1 MVNSLLKYLNGDKV
15 IWMIVIILSLCSI
28 VVAYSASSNMAYR
41 LADGDA
47 TSFLFKH
54 MMLLIAGFTIM
65 IVVHRVKFSL
75 FSRASQLG
83 VYIAAI
89 LLVVTLVFGVN
100 KGNASRWIMGFQPSD
115 FAKLVLLIYV
125 ARILAIKKSEIQTF
139 KGLLPALIPIAIIC
153 GLILPA
159 DFSTAALLFVSCL
172 VLLYVGGSKFKHL
185 ALIVGGCVA
194 TFGLL
199 LLINIAVPGM
209 LPRADTWSERV
220 VDFFTGTSED
230 NYQSTQAQMGIVNG
244 GVINF
249 QPGGG
254 SIKNDIFSAQSDFVY
269 STIVEEFGVLLGG
282 LGLILLYLILFY
294 RCLKLSARAK
304 NKFGAYVAFG
314 LSFILVLQAMVNM
327 GVGSTLLPVTG
338 QPLPLV
344 SMGGTSIFFSCISI
358 GIILSISHS
367 IEKSEGGKLV

>member
-1 MVNSLLKYLNGDKV
+1 MVNSFLKYLNGDKV

-54 MMLLIAGFTIM
+54 MMLVIAGFTIM
-65 IVVHRVKFSL
+65 IVVHRIKFSL

-125 ARILAIKKSEIQTF
+125 ARILAIKKSDIQTF
-139 KGLLPALIPIAIIC
+139 KGLLPALLPIAIIC

-172 VLLYVGGSKFKHL
+172 VLLYVGGAKFKHL
-185 ALIVGGCVA
+185 SLIVAGCVA

-367 IEKSEGGKLV
+367 IEKSEGGRLG

>member
-1 MVNSLLKYLNGDKV
+1 MVNSLLKYLKGDKV

-54 MMLLIAGFTIM
+54 MMLLIAGFTVM
-65 IVVHRVKFSL
+65 IVVHKVKFSL

-83 VYIAAI
+83 IYIAAI
-89 LLVVTLVFGVN
+89 LLLVTLVFGVN
-100 KGNASRWIMGFQPSD
+100 KGNASRWLMGFQPSD

-125 ARILAIKKSEIQTF
+125 ARVLALKKSDIKTF
-139 KGLLPALIPIAIIC
+139 KGLVPALIPIAIIC

-199 LLINIAVPGM
+199 VLINIAIPGI

-282 LGLILLYLILFY
+282 LSLILLYLILFY

-367 IEKSEGGKLV
+367 IEKSEGGKLG

>member
-1 MVNSLLKYLNGDKV
+1 MVNSLFKYVNGDRV
-15 IWMIVIILSLCSI
+15 IWMIVIILSLFSI

-41 LADGDA
+41 LTDGDA

-65 IVVHRVKFSL
+65 IVIHKIKFSL

-89 LLVVTLVFGVN
+89 LLLVTLMFGVS

-125 ARILAIKKSEIQTF
+125 ARFLAQNKPKIETF
-139 KGLLPALIPIAIIC
+139 KGLLPALIPIGVIC

-172 VLLYVGGSKFKHL
+172 ILLFIGGAKLKHL
-185 ALIVGGCVA
+185 ALVVGGCIVA
-194 TFGLL
+194 FGLL
-199 LLINIAVPGM
+199 LLINIAIPGM
-209 LPRADTWSERV
+209 LPRADTWNERV
-220 VDFFTGTSED
+220 VDFFTGSAEE

-269 STIVEEFGVLLGG
+269 STIVEEFGVLIGG
-282 LGLILLYLILFY
+282 LGLLLLYLILFF
-294 RCLKLSARAK
+294 RCLRLSARAK

-314 LSFILVLQAMVNM
+314 LSFILVLQAMINM

-344 SMGGTSIFFSCISI
+344 SMGGTSILFSCISI

-367 IEKSEGGKLV
+367 IEKTEGGKHA

>member
-1 MVNSLLKYLNGDKV
+1 MVNSLFKYVNGDRV
-15 IWMIVIILSLCSI
+15 IWMIVIILSLFSI

-41 LADGDA
+41 LTDGDA

-65 IVVHRVKFSL
+65 IVIHKIKFSL

-89 LLVVTLVFGVN
+89 LLLVTLMFGVS

-125 ARILAIKKSEIQTF
+125 ARFLAQNKPKIETF
-139 KGLLPALIPIAIIC
+139 KGLLPALIPIGVIC

-172 VLLYVGGSKFKHL
+172 VLLFIGGAKLKHL
-185 ALIVGGCVA
+185 ALVVGGCIVA
-194 TFGLL
+194 FGLL
-199 LLINIAVPGM
+199 LLINVAIPGM
-209 LPRADTWSERV
+209 LPRADTWNERV
-220 VDFFTGTSED
+220 VDFFTGSAEE

-269 STIVEEFGVLLGG
+269 STIVEEFGVLIGG
-282 LGLILLYLILFY
+282 LGLLLLYLILFF
-294 RCLKLSARAK
+294 RCLRLSARAK

-314 LSFILVLQAMVNM
+314 LSFILVLQAMINM

-344 SMGGTSIFFSCISI
+344 SMGGTSILFSCISI

-367 IEKSEGGKLV
+367 IEKTEGGKHA

>member
-1 MVNSLLKYLNGDKV
+1 MVNSLFKYVNGDRV
-15 IWMIVIILSLCSI
+15 IWMIVIILSLFSI

-41 LADGDA
+41 LTDGDA

-65 IVVHRVKFSL
+65 IVIHKIKFSL

-89 LLVVTLVFGVN
+89 LLLVTLMFGVS

-125 ARILAIKKSEIQTF
+125 ARFLAQNKPKIETF
-139 KGLLPALIPIAIIC
+139 KGLLPALIPIGVIC

-172 VLLYVGGSKFKHL
+172 VLLFIGGAKLKHL
-185 ALIVGGCVA
+185 ALVVGGCIVA
-194 TFGLL
+194 FGLL
-199 LLINIAVPGM
+199 LLINIAIPGM
-209 LPRADTWSERV
+209 LPRADTWNERV
-220 VDFFTGTSED
+220 VDFFTGSAEE

-269 STIVEEFGVLLGG
+269 STIVEEFGVLIGG
-282 LGLILLYLILFY
+282 LGLLLLYLILFF
-294 RCLKLSARAK
+294 RCLRLSARAK

-314 LSFILVLQAMVNM
+314 LSFILVLQAMINM

-344 SMGGTSIFFSCISI
+344 SMGGTSILFSCISI

-367 IEKSEGGKLV
+367 IEKTEGGKHA

>member
-1 MVNSLLKYLNGDKV
+1 MVNSFLKYLNGDKV

-54 MMLLIAGFTIM
+54 MMLVIAGFTIM
-65 IVVHRVKFSL
+65 IVVHRIKFSL

-125 ARILAIKKSEIQTF
+125 ARILAIKKSDIQTF
-139 KGLLPALIPIAIIC
+139 KGLLPALLPIAIIC

-172 VLLYVGGSKFKHL
+172 VLLYVGGAKFKHL
-185 ALIVGGCVA
+185 ALIVGGCIA

-367 IEKSEGGKLV
+367 IEKSEGGKLG

>member
-89 LLVVTLVFGVN
+89 LLIVTLVFGVN

-159 DFSTAALLFVSCL
+159 DFSTAALLFLSCL

-304 NKFGAYVAFG
+304 NKFGLYCFTV
-314 LSFILVLQAMVNM
+314 VY
-327 GVGSTLLPVTG
+327 LP
-338 QPLPLV
+338 
-344 SMGGTSIFFSCISI
+344 C
-358 GIILSISHS
+358 
-367 IEKSEGGKLV
+367 K

>member
-89 LLVVTLVFGVN
+89 LLIVTLVFGVN

-159 DFSTAALLFVSCL
+159 DFSTAALLFLSCL

-338 QPLPLV
+338 QPLPPV

>member
-89 LLVVTLVFGVN
+89 LLIVTLVFGVN

-159 DFSTAALLFVSCL
+159 DFSTAALLFLSCL

-314 LSFILVLQAMVNM
+314 LRFILVLQAMVNM

>member
-1 MVNSLLKYLNGDKV
+1 MVNSLFKYVNGDRV
-15 IWMIVIILSLCSI
+15 IWMIVIILSLFSI

-41 LADGDA
+41 LTDGDA

-65 IVVHRVKFSL
+65 IVIHKIKFSL

-89 LLVVTLVFGVN
+89 LLLVTLMFGVS
-100 KGNASRWIMGFQPSD
+100 KGNASRWIMCFQPSD
-115 FAKLVLLIYV
+115 FAKLVLLIYL
-125 ARILAIKKSEIQTF
+125 ARFLAQNKPKIETF
-139 KGLLPALIPIAIIC
+139 KGLLPALIPIGVIC

-172 VLLYVGGSKFKHL
+172 VLLFIGGAKLKHL
-185 ALIVGGCVA
+185 ALVVGGCIVA
-194 TFGLL
+194 FGLL
-199 LLINIAVPGM
+199 LLINVAIPGM
-209 LPRADTWSERV
+209 LPRADTWNERV
-220 VDFFTGTSED
+220 VDFFTGSAEE

-269 STIVEEFGVLLGG
+269 STIVEEFGVLIGG
-282 LGLILLYLILFY
+282 LGLLLLYLILFF
-294 RCLKLSARAK
+294 RCLRLSARAK

-314 LSFILVLQAMVNM
+314 LSFILVLQAMINM

-344 SMGGTSIFFSCISI
+344 SMGGTSILFSCISI

-367 IEKSEGGKLV
+367 IEKTEGGKHA

>member
-1 MVNSLLKYLNGDKV
+1 MVNSLFKYVNGDRV
-15 IWMIVIILSLCSI
+15 IWMIVIILSLFSI

-41 LADGDA
+41 LTDGDA

-65 IVVHRVKFSL
+65 IVIHKIKFSL

-89 LLVVTLVFGVN
+89 LLLVTLMFGVS

-125 ARILAIKKSEIQTF
+125 ARFLAQNKPRIETF
-139 KGLLPALIPIAIIC
+139 KGLLPALIPIGVIC

-172 VLLYVGGSKFKHL
+172 VLLFIGGAKLKHL
-185 ALIVGGCVA
+185 ALVVGGCIVA
-194 TFGLL
+194 FGLL
-199 LLINIAVPGM
+199 LLINVAIPGM
-209 LPRADTWSERV
+209 LPRADTWNERV
-220 VDFFTGTSED
+220 VDFFTGSAEE

-269 STIVEEFGVLLGG
+269 STIVEEFGVLIGG
-282 LGLILLYLILFY
+282 LGLLLLYLILFF
-294 RCLKLSARAK
+294 RCLRLSARAK

-314 LSFILVLQAMVNM
+314 LSFILVLQAMINM

-344 SMGGTSIFFSCISI
+344 SMGGTSILFSCISI

-367 IEKSEGGKLV
+367 IEKTEGGKHA

>member
-1 MVNSLLKYLNGDKV
+1 MVNSLFKYVNGDRV
-15 IWMIVIILSLCSI
+15 IWMIVIILSLFSI

-41 LADGDA
+41 LTDGDA

-65 IVVHRVKFSL
+65 IVIHKIKFSL

-89 LLVVTLVFGVN
+89 LLLVTLMFGVS

-125 ARILAIKKSEIQTF
+125 ARFLAQNKPKIETF
-139 KGLLPALIPIAIIC
+139 KGLLPALIPIGVIC

-172 VLLYVGGSKFKHL
+172 ILLFIGGAKLKHL
-185 ALIVGGCVA
+185 ALVVGGCIVA
-194 TFGLL
+194 FGLL
-199 LLINIAVPGM
+199 LLINVAIPGM
-209 LPRADTWSERV
+209 LPRADTWNERV
-220 VDFFTGTSED
+220 VDFFTGSAEE
-230 NYQSTQAQMGIVNG
+230 NYKSTQAQMGIVNG

-269 STIVEEFGVLLGG
+269 STIVEEFGVLIGG
-282 LGLILLYLILFY
+282 LGLLLLYLILFF
-294 RCLKLSARAK
+294 RCLRLSARAK

-314 LSFILVLQAMVNM
+314 LSFILVLQAMINM

-344 SMGGTSIFFSCISI
+344 SMGGTSILFSCISI

-367 IEKSEGGKLV
+367 IEKTEGGKHA

>member
-1 MVNSLLKYLNGDKV
+1 MVNSLFKYVNGDRV
-15 IWMIVIILSLCSI
+15 IWMIVIILSLFSI

-41 LADGDA
+41 LTDGDA

-65 IVVHRVKFSL
+65 IVIHKIKFSL

-89 LLVVTLVFGVN
+89 LLLVTLMFGVS

-125 ARILAIKKSEIQTF
+125 ARFLAQNKPKIETF
-139 KGLLPALIPIAIIC
+139 KGLLPALIPIGVIC

-172 VLLYVGGSKFKHL
+172 VLLFIGGAKLKHL
-185 ALIVGGCVA
+185 ALVVGGCVVA
-194 TFGLL
+194 FGLL
-199 LLINIAVPGM
+199 LLINVAIPGM
-209 LPRADTWSERV
+209 LPRADTWNERV
-220 VDFFTGTSED
+220 VDFFTGSAEE

-269 STIVEEFGVLLGG
+269 STIVEEFGVLIGG
-282 LGLILLYLILFY
+282 LGLLLLYLILFF
-294 RCLKLSARAK
+294 RCLRLSARAK

-314 LSFILVLQAMVNM
+314 LSFILVLQAMINM

-344 SMGGTSIFFSCISI
+344 SMGGTSVLFSCISI

-367 IEKSEGGKLV
+367 IEKTEGGKHA

>member
-1 MVNSLLKYLNGDKV
+1 
-15 IWMIVIILSLCSI
+15 
-28 VVAYSASSNMAYR
+28 
-41 LADGDA
+41 
-47 TSFLFKH
+47 
-54 MMLLIAGFTIM
+54 
-65 IVVHRVKFSL
+65 
-75 FSRASQLG
+75 
-83 VYIAAI
+83 
-89 LLVVTLVFGVN
+89 
-100 KGNASRWIMGFQPSD
+100 
-115 FAKLVLLIYV
+115 
-125 ARILAIKKSEIQTF
+125 
-139 KGLLPALIPIAIIC
+139 
-153 GLILPA
+153 
-159 DFSTAALLFVSCL
+159 
-172 VLLYVGGSKFKHL
+172 
-185 ALIVGGCVA
+185 
-194 TFGLL
+194 
-199 LLINIAVPGM
+199 
-209 LPRADTWSERV
+209 
-220 VDFFTGTSED
+220 
-230 NYQSTQAQMGIVNG
+230 MGIVNG

-282 LGLILLYLILFY
+282 LSLILLYLILFY

-367 IEKSEGGKLV
+367 IEKSEGGKLG

>member
-1 MVNSLLKYLNGDKV
+1 MVNSLFKYVNGDRV
-15 IWMIVIILSLCSI
+15 IWMIVIILSLFSI

-41 LADGDA
+41 LTDGDA

-54 MMLLIAGFTIM
+54 MMLLIAGFTVM
-65 IVVHRVKFSL
+65 IVIHKIKFSL

-89 LLVVTLVFGVN
+89 LLLVTLMFGVS

-125 ARILAIKKSEIQTF
+125 ARFLAQSKSKIETF
-139 KGLLPALIPIAIIC
+139 KGLLPALIPIAVIC

-159 DFSTAALLFVSCL
+159 DFSTAALLFISCL
-172 VLLYVGGSKFKHL
+172 VLLFIGGAKLKHL
-185 ALIVGGCVA
+185 ALVIGGCIA
-194 TFGLL
+194 AFGLL
-199 LLINIAVPGM
+199 LLINVAIPGM
-209 LPRADTWSERV
+209 LPRADTWNERV
-220 VDFFTGTSED
+220 VDFFTGSSEE

-269 STIVEEFGVLLGG
+269 STIVEEFGVLIGG
-282 LGLILLYLILFY
+282 LGLLLLYLILFF
-294 RCLKLSARAK
+294 RCMRLSVRAK

-314 LSFILVLQAMVNM
+314 LSFILVLQAMINM

-344 SMGGTSIFFSCISI
+344 SMGGTSILFSCISI

-367 IEKSEGGKLV
+367 IEKTEGGKYA

>member
-1 MVNSLLKYLNGDKV
+1 
-15 IWMIVIILSLCSI
+15 MIVIILSLFSI

-41 LADGDA
+41 LTDGDA

-65 IVVHRVKFSL
+65 IVIHKIKFSL

-89 LLVVTLVFGVN
+89 LLLVTLMFGVS

-125 ARILAIKKSEIQTF
+125 ARFLAQNKPKIETF
-139 KGLLPALIPIAIIC
+139 KGLLPALIPIGVIC

-172 VLLYVGGSKFKHL
+172 VLLFIGGAKLKHL
-185 ALIVGGCVA
+185 ALVVGGCIVA
-194 TFGLL
+194 FGLL
-199 LLINIAVPGM
+199 LLINVAIPGM
-209 LPRADTWSERV
+209 LPRADTWNERV
-220 VDFFTGTSED
+220 VDFFTGSAEE

-269 STIVEEFGVLLGG
+269 STIVEEFGVLIGG
-282 LGLILLYLILFY
+282 LGLLLLYLILFF
-294 RCLKLSARAK
+294 RCLRLSARAK

-314 LSFILVLQAMVNM
+314 LSFILVLQAMINM

-344 SMGGTSIFFSCISI
+344 SMGGTSILFSCISI

-367 IEKSEGGKLV
+367 IEKTEGGKHA

>member
-89 LLVVTLVFGVN
+89 LLIVTLVFGVN

-159 DFSTAALLFVSCL
+159 DFSTAALLFLSCL

>member
-1 MVNSLLKYLNGDKV
+1 MVNSLFKYVNGDRV
-15 IWMIVIILSLCSI
+15 IWMIVIILSLFSI

-41 LADGDA
+41 LTDGDA

-65 IVVHRVKFSL
+65 IVIHKIKFSL

-89 LLVVTLVFGVN
+89 LLLVTLMFGVS

-125 ARILAIKKSEIQTF
+125 ARFLAQNKPKIETF
-139 KGLLPALIPIAIIC
+139 KGLLPALIPIGVIC

-172 VLLYVGGSKFKHL
+172 VLLFIGGAKLKHL
-185 ALIVGGCVA
+185 ALVVGGCIVA
-194 TFGLL
+194 FGLL
-199 LLINIAVPGM
+199 LLINVAIPGM
-209 LPRADTWSERV
+209 LPRADTWNERV
-220 VDFFTGTSED
+220 VDFFTGSAEE

-254 SIKNDIFSAQSDFVY
+254 SIKNDIFSAQSDFVN
-269 STIVEEFGVLLGG
+269 STIVEEFGVLIGG
-282 LGLILLYLILFY
+282 LGLLLLYLILFF
-294 RCLKLSARAK
+294 RCLRLSARAK

-314 LSFILVLQAMVNM
+314 LSFILVLQAMINM

-344 SMGGTSIFFSCISI
+344 SMGGTSILFSCISI

-367 IEKSEGGKLV
+367 IEKTEGGKHA

>member
-1 MVNSLLKYLNGDKV
+1 MVNSLLKYLKGDKV

-54 MMLLIAGFTIM
+54 MMLLIAGFTVM
-65 IVVHRVKFSL
+65 IVVHKVKFSL

-83 VYIAAI
+83 IYIAAI
-89 LLVVTLVFGVN
+89 LLLVTLVFGVN
-100 KGNASRWIMGFQPSD
+100 KGNASRWLMGFQPSD

-125 ARILAIKKSEIQTF
+125 ARVLALKKSDIKTF
-139 KGLLPALIPIAIIC
+139 KGLVPALIPIAIIC

-199 LLINIAVPGM
+199 VLINIAIPGI

-282 LGLILLYLILFY
+282 LSLILLYLILFY

-314 LSFILVLQAMVNM
+314 LSFILVLQDMVNM

-367 IEKSEGGKLV
+367 IEKSEGGKLG

>member
-1 MVNSLLKYLNGDKV
+1 MVNSLFKYVNGDRV
-15 IWMIVIILSLCSI
+15 IWMIVIILSLFSI

-41 LADGDA
+41 LTDGDA

-65 IVVHRVKFSL
+65 IVIHKIKFSL

-89 LLVVTLVFGVN
+89 LLLVTLMFGVS

-125 ARILAIKKSEIQTF
+125 ARFLAQNKPKIETF
-139 KGLLPALIPIAIIC
+139 KGLLPALIPIGVIC

-172 VLLYVGGSKFKHL
+172 VLLFIGGAKLKHL
-185 ALIVGGCVA
+185 ALVVGGCVVA
-194 TFGLL
+194 FGLL
-199 LLINIAVPGM
+199 LLINVAIPGM
-209 LPRADTWSERV
+209 LPRADTWNERV
-220 VDFFTGTSED
+220 VDFFTGSAEE

-269 STIVEEFGVLLGG
+269 STIVEEFGVLIGG
-282 LGLILLYLILFY
+282 LGLLLLYLILFF
-294 RCLKLSARAK
+294 RCLRLSARAK

-314 LSFILVLQAMVNM
+314 LSFILVLQAMINM

-344 SMGGTSIFFSCISI
+344 SMGGTSILFSCISI

-367 IEKSEGGKLV
+367 IEKTEGGKHA